1 MLSIRLRQ
9 QHQRPNM
16 TDVVTAAG
24 GGAIGAAFMAGVQY
38 AKSLFGNKNGGNK
51 EAVARAAE
59 IATLI
64 ANVSHLTAAVQE
76 LKTAANENQKRIGE
90 LAGNF
95 TTLAAVI
102 GKHYGK

>member
-1 MLSIRLRQ
+1 
-9 QHQRPNM
+9 M
-16 TDVVTAAG
+16 TDAVSAAG
-24 GGAIGAAFMAGVQY
+24 GGVVGAAFMAGVTY
-38 AKSLFGNKNGGNK
+38 AKSLFGGKNGTGGNK
-51 EAVARAAE
+51 EALARAAE

-64 ANVSHLTAAVQE
+64 ANVAHLTAAVQE